1 MHAEIA
7 QNRAD
12 LTYAFKI
19 CRVRTP
25 GPSLLSTLSLTVR
38 NFKKT
43 QATPI
48 TFRVLGVCTAYPA
61 YAVRMVSV
69 RVTYILYARIR

>member
-25 GPSLLSTLSLTVR
+25 EPPSINTIFNS
-38 NFKKT
+38 
-43 QATPI
+43 A
-48 TFRVLGVCTAYPA
+48 
-61 YAVRMVSV
+61 
-69 RVTYILYARIR
+69 